1 MQTKC
6 RSPGSVAR
14 ELPPLPTLP
23 ILPAL
28 PLRHLVERKGPQG
41 SGALNRPKTLG
52 NASCCPSLH
61 VQDPSI
67 SPTILETF
75 STSQTT
81 HQFTIPLP
89 YLFTNN
95 LSLEGLYTYLPNTA
109 KMGRKFFVG
118 GNFKMYVYALFQV
131 TPSTLTFPLPLG
143 GLAC

>member
-1 MQTKC
+1 
-6 RSPGSVAR
+6 
-14 ELPPLPTLP
+14 
-23 ILPAL
+23 L
-28 PLRHLVERKGPQG
+28 PLTARSG
-41 SGALNRPKTLG
+41 SIDQPHHFG
-52 NASCCPSLH
+52 NIFNEP
-61 VQDPSI
+61 DY
-67 SPTILETF
+67 
-75 STSQTT
+75 

-143 GLAC
+143 LAC